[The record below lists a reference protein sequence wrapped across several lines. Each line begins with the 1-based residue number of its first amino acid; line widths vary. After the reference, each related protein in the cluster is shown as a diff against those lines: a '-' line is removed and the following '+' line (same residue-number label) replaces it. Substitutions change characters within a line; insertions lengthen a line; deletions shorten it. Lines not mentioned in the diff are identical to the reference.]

1 MLTNY
6 FKIAWRTLVK
16 NRLYTGIN
24 IAGLSVSMAAC
35 WLITLYVWNELT
47 FDQFHERA
55 DSIYR
60 VITRFKMTNS
70 DDGLALSSADVGP
83 RLQQT
88 YPEVLKTVRFKSVPV
103 ATIRKGNELTNEGDV
118 YQVDKS
124 LFDVFSYHLLFG
136 SKTAWDRPNSAIL
149 TQQIAE
155 KYFGETNPIGK
166 ILQLNGQPYT
176 VTGVLQNL
184 PANTDLTFKILLSWQ
199 NAPATVEDVFDTSCF
214 TYVLL
219 ADHTQASNFRR
230 KLTQFDQV
238 QVTPRVK
245 ALGLGNDIKIE
256 HQLQPLTALHF
267 VGGLFDDTPKGN
279 RLYLIVFSVVA
290 VFILLVACI
299 NYMNLYVIQST
310 RRHKEVG
317 VRKVMGASK
326 RQLVNQFLGEALLI
340 MLMSTL
346 LSFAVILGVRPV
358 FEQLTGI
365 PLTMPDW
372 SLVAVGLGVLSLVGL
387 LTGLYP
393 AVILS
398 SPEPVNILKG
408 QSFGIGRQWTRR
420 SLVILQFTLS
430 VIIIVSTLVVRQQ
443 TRYLR
448 SKDPGFAKEQVLI
461 VSVPADE
468 TIRKKMSVLKATLGQ
483 SSRIDAVSLGLSPI
497 TNEAKAS
504 VIKETG
510 GQRTEQLVFSAHIDE
525 AYLNLLRIKLR
536 AGRNFNPNLTS
547 DKKHAVIVNESF
559 VKWMGWR
566 MDQAVG
572 QIVKTSAHDSLNQQ
586 VIGVVSDYHFASLH
600 NRIEPILLYYQT
612 DNPLNV
618 LVRLKPS
625 DVAVVQSAWA
635 SLIPAYPF
643 EAAFL
648 DTSFNKQYEQEEKG
662 TTLLSWFSI
671 LIILIACL
679 GLFGLI
685 AFTAEQRTKEIG
697 IRKVLGA
704 SVVQIVALLTKDF
717 MMLVLIAI
725 VVASPIAWY
734 AMNRWLQSF
743 AYKIDIDG
751 WAFVFAGLLAI
762 GIALLTISFQSIKAA
777 LMNPVNSLRNE

>member
-6 FKIAWRTLVK
+6 IKIAWRTLVK

-24 IAGLSVSMAAC
+24 IVGLSVSMAAC

-47 FDQFHERA
+47 FDRFHQRA

-60 VITRFKMTNS
+60 VITRFKMANS

-88 YPEVLKTVRFKSVPV
+88 YPEVLKNVRFKSIPI
-103 ATIRKGNELTNEGDV
+103 ATVRNGNQLINESDV

-124 LFDVFSYHLLFG
+124 LFDVFSYHLLSG
-136 SKTAWDRPNSAIL
+136 SQTALDKPNSAVL
-149 TQQIAE
+149 TQQAAK
-155 KYFGETNPIGK
+155 KYFGTADPIGK
-166 ILQLNGQPYT
+166 VLQLNKQPYT
-176 VTGVLQNL
+176 VTGILQDL
-184 PANTDLTFKILLSWQ
+184 PANTDLTFTILLSWQ
-199 NAPATVEDVFDTSCF
+199 DAPPTAEDVFDTSCF
-214 TYVLL
+214 TYVQL
-219 ADHTQASNFRR
+219 ADQTLAATFRR
-230 KLTQFDQV
+230 KLAQFDHT
-238 QVTPRVK
+238 QVTPRIK
-245 ALGLGNDIKIE
+245 ALGLGNDIKID
-256 HQLQPLTALHF
+256 HQLQPLTELHF
-267 VGGLFDDTPKGN
+267 VSGLFDDTPKGN

-346 LSFAVILGVRPV
+346 LSFIVILGIRPV

-372 SLVAVGLGVLSLVGL
+372 SLVAVGLGVLGLVGL

-393 AVILS
+393 AVTLS
-398 SPEPVNILKG
+398 SPEPVSLLKG
-408 QSFGIGRQWTRR
+408 QSYGIGRQWTRQ

-443 TRYLR
+443 THYLR
-448 SKDPGFAKEQVLI
+448 SKDPGFTKEQVLI

-468 TIRKKMSVLKATLGQ
+468 TIRKKMSVLKATLAQ
-483 SSRIDAVSLGLSPI
+483 NSRIDAVSLGLSPI
-497 TNEAKAS
+497 TNDAKAS

-525 AYLNLLRIKLR
+525 GYLNLLQIKLR
-536 AGRNFNPNLTS
+536 AGRNFNPTLTS
-547 DKKHAVIVNESF
+547 DKKHAVMVNESF
-559 VKWMGWR
+559 VRWMGWR

-586 VIGVVSDYHFASLH
+586 VIGVVNDYHFASLH

-612 DNPLNV
+612 DNPLHV

-625 DVAVVQSAWA
+625 DVAVVQSAWTA
-635 SLIPAYPF
+635 LIPEYPF

-662 TTLLSWFSI
+662 TTLLSWFSV
-671 LIILIACL
+671 LIILISCL

-704 SVVQIVALLTKDF
+704 SITQIVTLLTKDF
-717 MMLVLIAI
+717 LRLIVIAI
-725 VVASPIAWY
+725 VMASPIAWY

-743 AYKIDIDG
+743 AYKIDIDA
-751 WAFVFAGLLAI
+751 WAFIWAGLLAV

-777 LMNPVNSLRNE
+777 LMNPVKSLRSE